1 MPPKVKITKEDIIRT
16 SVDLVRQRG
25 IDAINARA
33 IATALSCSTQPIFSN
48 FATMDELLYDVL
60 GAAQQCCIEYMEREV
75 ASGRYP
81 AYKANGMAYIRF
93 AKEEKELFKLLYMR
107 DRRTETFAENR
118 VLTDQMEALVQQYT
132 GLEGDDIALFHLE
145 MWACVH
151 GIAVMFATSYLDL
164 DWELVSKMITD
175 VYQGLR
181 HRYGMEDSNGS
192 HPH

>member
-16 SVDLVRQRG
+16 AVDLVRQRG

-93 AKEEKELFKLLYMR
+93 AKEEKELFKLL
-107 DRRTETFAENR
+107 
-118 VLTDQMEALVQQYT
+118 
-132 GLEGDDIALFHLE
+132 
-145 MWACVH
+145 
-151 GIAVMFATSYLDL
+151 
-164 DWELVSKMITD
+164 
-175 VYQGLR
+175 
-181 HRYGMEDSNGS
+181 
-192 HPH
+192 